1 MDLCDFFVIDT
12 KDSDLVADIDH
23 LGMKAYVTDTVMVDE
38 NDKIRLAEY
47 ILDICNRESGN

>member
-1 MDLCDFFVIDT
+1 MIDT

-38 NDKIRLAEY
+38 NDKIKLAEY
-47 ILDICNRESGN
+47 ILDLCNLERGN